1 MDESQTQGS
10 KSKYFDDDGNVKGK
24 CDKMYIYEK
33 QNKHGRKNLYN
44 SWVTTIIFG
53 CFIFVLDGVLSIFEF
68 FIYKD
73 SWGTSGAI

>member
-10 KSKYFDDDGNVKGK
+10 KSKYFDDDGNVKGE
-24 CDKMYIYEK
+24 CDKMYIYEN

-53 CFIFVLDGVLSIFEF
+53 CFIFVLDGVLSIFGF